1 MARSMEIAITFA
13 AHGAANNQTASR
25 DAFSCRK
32 AVHLNDFGRRLKSK
46 KQCRLQVDRHH
57 LRGGYTLTHIHATRP
72 SFLVKCE
79 KGGDVLIADNGEG
92 DSLDRLIQHASD
104 AFHHSEKTLRID
116 DLGRQIAVLAIP
128 AIMAQ
133 AIEPMAQLME
143 TAYVGR
149 LGSVELA
156 AVGVSISVF
165 NLVSKIFNV
174 PLLNT
179 TTSFVAEDDA
189 MHDGIDDLKLYASA
203 TLAEED
209 ASSVAAHQVIKHDSA
224 LSQSDSTSGSHVAL
238 RKRVVP
244 AVSSALFLALMLAIV
259 EASVLVLGVSSILTL
274 MGVPMGSPM
283 RTPAAKYLAIRALG
297 APANVLSLA
306 IQGIFRG
313 FKDTRTPLYAI
324 AAGNICNIALSPIL
338 MFVFGFG
345 VIGAAVATV
354 ASQYFLAGLL
364 LWNLNK
370 QVVLIPP
377 KLTSLRL
384 NRFLKSGGFLLGRTM
399 AILFTTTLATSMA
412 ARQGAISMA
421 GHQILM
427 QIWLATSLLSD
438 ALALA
443 GQALMAT
450 AYAKGDLK
458 RVKDVAFG
466 VLQMGL
472 CFGLLLAFVLSIG
485 LGPIAELFTK
495 DSAVLGVL
503 SKGVLF
509 VAGTQP
515 LNAIAFVFDG
525 IHYGVSD
532 FQYAAYSMMVVG
544 LLSSLCLLVAPSYLG
559 LPGVWLGLS
568 LLMGLR
574 VAAGWLRLN
583 TATGPWQFL
592 REI

>member
-1 MARSMEIAITFA
+1 MARSMEIGNTFA
-13 AHGAANNQTASR
+13 AHGTANNQIASR
-25 DAFSCRK
+25 HASCRK

-46 KQCRLQVDRHH
+46 KQCRLQVDCHY
-57 LRGGYTLTHIHATRP
+57 LRGGYTLTHSHATRP

-79 KGGDVLIADNGEG
+79 KGGDVLIADNGEE

-104 AFHHSEKTLRID
+104 AFHHSEKTLWID
-116 DLGRQIAVLAIP
+116 DLGQEIMVLAIP

-189 MHDGIDDLKLYASA
+189 MHDRIDNLKLYASA

-209 ASSVAAHQVIKHDSA
+209 ASSSVPSHQVIKHDSA
-224 LSQSDSTSGSHVAL
+224 LSQSESTSGSHVAL

-259 EASVLVLGVSSILTL
+259 EAFVLVLGVSSILTL

-297 APANVLSLA
+297 APANVLALA

-354 ASQYFLAGLL
+354 ASQYFLAFLL

-399 AILFTTTLATSMA
+399 AILFTMTLATSMA

-427 QIWLATSLLSD
+427 QIWMATSLLSD

-515 LNAIAFVFDG
+515 LNALAFIFDG

-592 REI
+592 KRI